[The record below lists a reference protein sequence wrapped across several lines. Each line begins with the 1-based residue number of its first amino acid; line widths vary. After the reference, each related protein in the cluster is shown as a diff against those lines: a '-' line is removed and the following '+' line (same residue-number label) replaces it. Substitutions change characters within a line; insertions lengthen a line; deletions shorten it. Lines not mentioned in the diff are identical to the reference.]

1 MGKRISED
9 GKVKEG
15 RGLGTGASYKPWI
28 KIRELNS
35 SGTASSFPD
44 WKHGRMVDLL
54 SQAELW
60 AYLTIRWNDSVTD
73 IREQYPIDLATTN
86 SIARRLGFRPAG
98 NGRTRMTTDLLVSM
112 EDGKTV
118 AVSAKAERKD
128 LEEKK
133 KKMELLAI
141 EYEYWK
147 SYGIPWQIMFKEDLN
162 PIEIRNIRDAVS
174 CYDIRKVTDE
184 FSFVRHLI
192 ARKIITVDMTQP
204 IDYREIIEK
213 LKGDEDGGNT
223 PLCGTQTHQQRRLW
237 MEDILHRELPLPDD
251 PDRCQQPQ
259 HHHEDHV

>member
-44 WKHGRMVDLL
+44 WKHGRMVELL

-60 AYLTIRWNDSVTD
+60 AYLKIRWNDSVTD
-73 IREQYPIDLATTN
+73 IREQYPIDLTATN

-98 NGRTRMTTDLLVSM
+98 NGQTHMTTDLLVSID
-112 EDGKTV
+112 DGGTM
-118 AVSAKAERKD
+118 AVSVKAERKGLAED
-128 LEEKK
+128 RRR
-133 KKMELLAI
+133 MELLAI

-147 SYGIPWQIMFKEDLN
+147 ACGVPWQIMFKEDLN
-162 PIEIRNIRDAVS
+162 PVEIRNIRDAVS

-184 FSFVRHLI
+184 YSFIRHLI
-192 ARKIITVDMTQP
+192 ARKIITVDMTKP
-204 IDYREIIEK
+204 IDYRGIIEG
-213 LKGDEDGGNT
+213 LKGDADGGNP
-223 PLCGTQTHQQRRLW
+223 PLFGAQAHQQQRLW

-251 PDRCQQPQ
+251 PD
-259 HHHEDHV
+259 